1 MIQRRSIHVHRWPT
15 SAFAPI
21 AGGWFTMGT
30 QLGHEGERAHRV
42 FVDRFFGHDCPTS
55 SFERR

>member
-1 MIQRRSIHVHRWPT
+1 MIQRWSIRAPVPT

-21 AGGWFTMGT
+21 AGGFTMGT
-30 QLGHEGERAHRV
+30 QLGHAGERAHRV

-55 SFERR
+55 SCERR